1 MKIILISWTAF
12 VAVVYL
18 FAWIDD
24 IYYRKDLPAQFRHV
38 RRELFEET

>member
-1 MKIILISWTAF
+1 MNVLIISWVAF

-18 FAWIDD
+18 LAWIDD
-24 IYYRKDLPAQFRHV
+24 LYYRKDLPAQFRNV